1 MEFAPSWGMT
11 RTSIVVL
18 LLTLGA
24 LATSEAQIIRQHLN
38 AVEHTMM
45 VTSSVLIVADWAQTT
60 DFRARGNREGNPIL
74 GSYPS
79 QGRVNTLIGL
89 GLATN
94 LLVSRIPWRMPRMV
108 IWSMVL
114 VGETYAVTHNAG
126 MPQSGM
132 SFKF

>member
-1 MEFAPSWGMT
+1 MEVALSAGMT

-24 LATSEAQIIRQHLN
+24 ISKTEAQVIRQNLN
-38 AVEHTMM
+38 SVERTMM
-45 VTSSVLIVADWAQTT
+45 LTSAALIVVDWGQTT
-60 DFRARGNREGNPIL
+60 DFRARGNKEANPIL
-74 GSYPS
+74 GPYPS

-89 GLATN
+89 GLASN
-94 LLVSRIPWRMPRMV
+94 LLVSRIPWRVPRMV

-114 VGETYAVTHNAG
+114 LGETYAVTHNAG
-126 MPQSGM
+126 MPKSGI